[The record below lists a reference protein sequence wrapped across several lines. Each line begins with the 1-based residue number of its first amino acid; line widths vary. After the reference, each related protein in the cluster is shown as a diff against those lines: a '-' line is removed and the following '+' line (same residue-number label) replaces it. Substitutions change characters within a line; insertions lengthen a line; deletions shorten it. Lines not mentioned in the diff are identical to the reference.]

1 MSQKDSYSVRVS
13 NGTEVARFGNLLEAQ
28 AHAQMHAKAGRREY
42 KIVHL
47 IEREIGS
54 YEPQIVFTP
63 ATNKD

>member
-13 NGTEVARFGNLLEAQ
+13 NGTEVARFENVLVALAEAKVL
-28 AHAQMHAKAGRREY
+28 AKADRRDY

-47 IEREIGS
+47 IEREIGT
-54 YEPQIVFTP
+54 YGPKILFTP